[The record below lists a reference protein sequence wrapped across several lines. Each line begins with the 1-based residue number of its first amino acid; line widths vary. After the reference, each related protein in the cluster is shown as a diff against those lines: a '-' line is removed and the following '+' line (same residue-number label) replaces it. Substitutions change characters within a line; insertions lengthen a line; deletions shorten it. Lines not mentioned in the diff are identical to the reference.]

1 MNTKRSRN
9 QWSDPA
15 LAPRA
20 VLASRSAAWCGTTIF
35 KNKFGNPHTDT
46 ELRPVKVKK
55 VLILS
60 GAALLV
66 FFLVTQ
72 PVQSAALVTSIL
84 DTLKDAA
91 EAVITF
97 VRSVF
102 NT

>member
-1 MNTKRSRN
+1 MK
-9 QWSDPA
+9 A
-15 LAPRA
+15 
-20 VLASRSAAWCGTTIF
+20 
-35 KNKFGNPHTDT
+35 
-46 ELRPVKVKK
+46 KK
-55 VLILS
+55 VLIIS

-84 DTLKDAA
+84 STLRDAA

-102 NT
+102 QT

>member
-1 MNTKRSRN
+1 MK
-9 QWSDPA
+9 A
-15 LAPRA
+15 
-20 VLASRSAAWCGTTIF
+20 
-35 KNKFGNPHTDT
+35 
-46 ELRPVKVKK
+46 KK

-84 DTLKDAA
+84 NTLKDAA
-91 EAVITF
+91 EAVITL

-102 NT
+102 QT

>member
-1 MNTKRSRN
+1 
-9 QWSDPA
+9 
-15 LAPRA
+15 
-20 VLASRSAAWCGTTIF
+20 
-35 KNKFGNPHTDT
+35 
-46 ELRPVKVKK
+46 VKAKK

-84 DTLKDAA
+84 DTLKGAA

-102 NT
+102 QT

>member
-1 MNTKRSRN
+1 MK
-9 QWSDPA
+9 A
-15 LAPRA
+15 
-20 VLASRSAAWCGTTIF
+20 
-35 KNKFGNPHTDT
+35 
-46 ELRPVKVKK
+46 KK

-84 DTLKDAA
+84 DTLKGAA

-102 NT
+102 QS

>member
-1 MNTKRSRN
+1 MN
-9 QWSDPA
+9 A
-15 LAPRA
+15 
-20 VLASRSAAWCGTTIF
+20 
-35 KNKFGNPHTDT
+35 
-46 ELRPVKVKK
+46 KK

-102 NT
+102 QT

>member
-1 MNTKRSRN
+1 MN
-9 QWSDPA
+9 
-15 LAPRA
+15 
-20 VLASRSAAWCGTTIF
+20 
-35 KNKFGNPHTDT
+35 
-46 ELRPVKVKK
+46 VKK
-55 VLILS
+55 VLVIS

-84 DTLKDAA
+84 NTLQDAA

-102 NT
+102 QT